1 MAGSAQS
8 RQRPRDP
15 TPGTPLAPF
24 ESSLVPAFRSGLRS
38 VWPART
44 SERHGREK
52 GVARGVGSQEAE
64 QRRALRGVGE
74 VFGAEPS
81 A

>member
-15 TPGTPLAPF
+15 TPLAPF
-24 ESSLVPAFRSGLRS
+24 ESSPVFRSGLRS
-38 VWPART
+38 VWPARA